1 MMLTASPAS
10 FFHSS
15 KVQALKETLPDFAD
29 KSLDSTLPSK
39 PCISS
44 NHLHLEAA
52 LPEDVKYS
60 G

>member
-1 MMLTASPAS
+1 MPTASPAS

-15 KVQALKETLPDFAD
+15 KVQALHETLPEFAD

-44 NHLHLEAA
+44 SHLHLEVA
-52 LPEDVKYS
+52 LPEGVKYS
-60 G
+60 R